1 MLVNVVLILVLDACI
16 ADFTLLCTP
25 NRISQSESGSD
36 SACESGFRFRVQ
48 SKVKSA
54 IDRGKE
60 GGLGEA
66 LRFFITTGPTITVC
80 VCFFVLCNRHWF
92 SRVPGANL
100 RIA

>member
-1 MLVNVVLILVLDACI
+1 MLVKVVLILVLDACI

-36 SACESGFRFRVQ
+36 SACESGFRFGVQ

-66 LRFFITTGPTITVC
+66 LRLFITTGPTITVC
-80 VCFFVLCNRHWF
+80 VCFFAWLTCARAQGM
-92 SRVPGANL
+92 RTCG
-100 RIA
+100 